1 MNLVKWMFFY
11 KIELLP
17 SFCRQI
23 LLMCKDFNKYPFRI
37 SSLKFRMYHFQTQP
51 YSYAIY
57 SFKK

>member
-23 LLMCKDFNKYPFRI
+23 LQMYKDFNK
-37 SSLKFRMYHFQTQP
+37 
-51 YSYAIY
+51 
-57 SFKK
+57 

>member
-23 LLMCKDFNKYPFRI
+23 LQMYKDFNKYPFRI
-37 SSLKFRMYHFQTQP
+37 SPLKFRMYDFQTQP
-51 YSYAIY
+51 YRYEIIL
-57 SFKK
+57 KK